1 MAILG
6 LFARTNRVMGQAI
19 RKKQASPTAS
29 SILANCVGRNR
40 MSKIFWM
47 DFREVGLENESEP
60 SLIDNVSWQTV
71 KEYFIKQAKEIEQSW
86 LK

>member
-1 MAILG
+1 
-6 LFARTNRVMGQAI
+6 
-19 RKKQASPTAS
+19 
-29 SILANCVGRNR
+29 